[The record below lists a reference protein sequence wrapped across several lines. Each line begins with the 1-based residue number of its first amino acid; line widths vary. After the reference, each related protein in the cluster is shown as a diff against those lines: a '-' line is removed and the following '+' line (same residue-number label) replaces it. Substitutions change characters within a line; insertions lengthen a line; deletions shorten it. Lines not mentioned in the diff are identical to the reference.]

1 MNHTICHA
9 RTIPL
14 AGSCAV
20 QFIHGKSAYFDFRS
34 ASHLPDELLNR
45 CWLPSILCSIMLLS
59 SHVVVS
65 AEDGEEKK
73 LYYVGFKI
81 SRLSPM
87 YKSSVL
93 MYVQPVPLLSFVD
106 MEQT

>member
-1 MNHTICHA
+1 
-9 RTIPL
+9 
-14 AGSCAV
+14 
-20 QFIHGKSAYFDFRS
+20 
-34 ASHLPDELLNR
+34 
-45 CWLPSILCSIMLLS
+45 MLLS